1 MNIGQYGY
9 IISQAQKASWEDS
22 DFTTF
27 VWNLGKLLD
36 DNPDEWDL
44 QEYEIEVKFPRKDG
58 KDESQNTKKEEGLA
72 ESKS

>member
-1 MNIGQYGY
+1 MNIGEYGY
-9 IISQAQKASWEDS
+9 IIHQAQKANWDDS

-44 QEYEIEVKFPRKDG
+44 NEYKVTVSFPRKDG
-58 KDESQNTKKEEGLA
+58 KDDSITSEVRGQ
-72 ESKS
+72 